1 MTPTGVKVI
10 ASNKRAYHE
19 YTISD
24 TWEAGIALTGTEVK
38 SLRAGK
44 CNLGDGWI
52 DIDGFV
58 ATIRDMQISPYSH
71 GNIMNHAEKRPRIL
85 LLHKKEMAKIARALE
100 ADGMTCVPTKI
111 YFRGQRVKLE
121 IALAR
126 GKKLHDKR
134 ETSKT
139 RDANR
144 DIARALRTRNK
155 R

>member
-19 YTISD
+19 YTIGDS
-24 TWEAGIALTGTEVK
+24 WEAGIALTGTEVK

-44 CNLGDGWI
+44 CNLSDGWI
-52 DIDGFV
+52 DVDGYN
-58 ATIRDMQISPYSH
+58 TTLRDVQISPYSH
-71 GNIMNHAEKRPRIL
+71 GNIMNHAEKRPRVL

-111 YFRGQRVKLE
+111 YFRGQQVKIE

-134 ETSKT
+134 AATKKREDD
-139 RDANR
+139 RAME
-144 DIARALRTRNK
+144 RALRTRNK
-155 R
+155 A